1 MTFIRNHRTL
11 AAAVCAVVIV
21 VFTTTIV
28 LVEIAQYEP
37 AYAVKAGSQEI
48 FKVKDKE
55 TAEKIIEDVMN
66 EYTPEGAQ
74 VRQIVVDKK
83 ISTTTSSVRK
93 DKADKQLMTEDEAV
107 DYVLEQN
114 AGDDPLFCVTVKA
127 NVSDVA
133 DVKAKTE
140 YKADDEMFE
149 GNLEKKQEGED
160 GSQVVTD
167 QVISVNGAVLNTNNV
182 GSTVINEAT
191 SEIIHKGTKVR
202 PHYTAWA
209 DYSGSVIG
217 EGNGNEIANFGLN
230 FVGNPYRYGGT
241 SLTNGA
247 DCSGFIYSVYH
258 HFGYNSVP
266 RVGAQNIG
274 RGVALAEAQP
284 GDVVYYGH
292 HYAMYI
298 GGGKIVHAYNSRRGI
313 CVTSVHDPG
322 RILTIRRLVEQPVE

>member
-1 MTFIRNHRTL
+1 MTFFRRNKTL
-11 AAAVCAVVIV
+11 STAISAVVVV
-21 VFTTTIV
+21 VFTASIV
-28 LVEIAQYEP
+28 LFEVAQYEP
-37 AYAVKAGSQEI
+37 VYAVKAGTEEL

-55 TAEKIIEDVMN
+55 TAEKVIENVMD

-74 VRQIVVDKK
+74 VREIVLDKK
-83 ISTTTSSVRK
+83 ISTATSSVKK
-93 DKADKQLMTEDEAV
+93 DKADTEVLSEQEAV

-114 AGDDPLFCVTVKA
+114 AGDEPLFCVTVKA
-127 NVSDVA
+127 NVSDVE
-133 DVKAKTE
+133 DVEAKTE

-149 GNLEKKQEGED
+149 GNMETKQEGEE

-167 QVISVNGAVLNTNNV
+167 QVISVNGAVLNSDKV

-191 SEIIHKGTKVR
+191 NKVIHKGTRVR
-202 PHYTAWA
+202 PHDTAWA

-217 EGNGNEIANFGLN
+217 AGDGASIANFGLN

-247 DCSGFIYSVYH
+247 DCSGFIYAVYH

-322 RILTIRRLVEQPVE
+322 RILTIRRLVE

>member
-1 MTFIRNHRTL
+1 MTFFRIHRKLT
-11 AAAVCAVVIV
+11 AAVCAVVVV
-21 VFTTTIV
+21 VFTAGVV
-28 LVEIAQYEP
+28 LIETAQYEP
-37 AYAVKAGSQEI
+37 VYAVKAGTKEL

-55 TAEKIIEDVMN
+55 TAEKVIEDVMS

-74 VRQIVVDKK
+74 VREIVVDKK
-83 ISTTTSSVRK
+83 ISTATSSVKK
-93 DKADKQLMTEDEAV
+93 DRADTEVMSEEEAV

-114 AGDDPLFCVTVKA
+114 AGDEPLFCVTVKA
-127 NVSDVA
+127 NVSDVEGLEA
-133 DVKAKTE
+133 RTE
-140 YKADDEMFE
+140 YQADDEMFD
-149 GNLEKKQEGED
+149 GNLKTTQKGQD

-167 QVISVNGAVLNTNNV
+167 QVISVNGAVLNTSNV
-182 GSTVINEAT
+182 GSTVINEST
-191 SEIIHKGTKVR
+191 NEIIHKGTKQR
-202 PHYTAWA
+202 PHDTVWA
-209 DYSGSVIG
+209 DYTGEIIG
-217 EGNGNEIANFGLN
+217 QGNGASIANFGLN

-247 DCSGFIYSVYH
+247 DCSGFIYAVYH

-266 RVGAQNIG
+266 RVGAQNVG

-322 RILTIRRLVEQPVE
+322 RILTIRRLVE

>member
-1 MTFIRNHRTL
+1 MTYIRKHRTI
-11 AAAVCAVVIV
+11 AAAICAVVIV
-21 VFTTTIV
+21 VFTAGVV
-28 LVEIAQYEP
+28 LIEVAQYEP
-37 AYAVKAGSQEI
+37 VYAVKAGSDEL

-55 TAEKIIEDVMN
+55 TAEKVIEDVMN

-74 VRQIVVDKK
+74 VNQIVVDKK
-83 ISTTTSSVRK
+83 ISTVSSSVKK
-93 DKADKQLMTEDEAV
+93 DKADTEVMSEEEAV
-107 DYVLEQN
+107 DYVIEQN

-127 NVSDVA
+127 NVSDVEG
-133 DVKAKTE
+133 VEAKTE

-149 GNLEKKQEGED
+149 GYTEKKREGED
-160 GSQVVTD
+160 GTQVVTD
-167 QVISVNGAVLNTNNV
+167 QVISVNGAVLNTDKV
-182 GSTVINEAT
+182 GSTVINEST
-191 SEIIHKGTKVR
+191 SEVIHKGTKKR
-202 PHYTAWA
+202 PHDTVWA

-217 EGNGNEIANFGLN
+217 EGNGASIANFGLN

-247 DCSGFIYSVYH
+247 DCSGFIYAVYH
-258 HFGYNSVP
+258 HFGYTSVP

-322 RILTIRRLVEQPVE
+322 RILTIRRLVE

>member
-1 MTFIRNHRTL
+1 MTFLRIHRTL
-11 AAAVCAVVIV
+11 ATAVCAVVIV
-21 VFTTTIV
+21 VLAATVV
-28 LVEIAQYEP
+28 LVEVAQYEP
-37 AYAVKAGSQEI
+37 AYAVKAGTEEL

-55 TAEKIIEDVMN
+55 TAEKVIEDVMN

-74 VRQIVVDKK
+74 VREIVVDKK
-83 ISTTTSSVRK
+83 ISTATSSVKK
-93 DKADKQLMTEDEAV
+93 DKADTEVMSEEEAV

-114 AGDDPLFCVTVKA
+114 AGDEPLFCVTVKA
-127 NVSDVA
+127 NVSDVE
-133 DVKAKTE
+133 DVEAKTE

-149 GNLEKKQEGED
+149 GYTETKQKGED
-160 GSQVVTD
+160 GSEVVTD
-167 QVISVNGAVLNTNNV
+167 QVISVNGAVLNTDKV

-191 SEIIHKGTKVR
+191 SEIIHKGTRVR
-202 PHYTAWA
+202 PHDTAWA
-209 DYSGSVIG
+209 DYSGTVIG
-217 EGNGNEIANFGLN
+217 EGNGNAIANFGLN

-247 DCSGFIYSVYH
+247 DCSGFIYAVYH

-274 RGVALAEAQP
+274 RGVCLAEAQP

-322 RILTIRRLVEQPVE
+322 RILTIRRLVE

>member
-202 PHYTAWA
+202 PHDTAWA

>member
-1 MTFIRNHRTL
+1 MTYIRNHRAI
-11 AAAVCAVVIV
+11 AAAICAVVIV
-21 VFTTTIV
+21 VLVAAAV
-28 LVEIAQYEP
+28 LVQVAQYEP
-37 AYAVKAGSQEI
+37 VYAVKAGSQEI

-55 TAEKIIEDVMN
+55 TAEKVIEDVMD

-74 VRQIVVDKK
+74 VREIILDKK
-83 ISTTTSSVRK
+83 ISTATSTVKK
-93 DKADKQLMTEDEAV
+93 DKADTEVLSESEAV

-127 NVSDVA
+127 HVSDVE
-133 DVKAKTE
+133 DVEAKTE

-149 GNLEKKQEGED
+149 GNSEVKREGEN

-167 QVISVNGAVLNTNNV
+167 QVISVNGAVLNTNDV
-182 GSTVINEAT
+182 GSTVINEST
-191 SEIIHKGTKVR
+191 SKVIHKGTRVR
-202 PHYTAWA
+202 PHDTAWA

-217 EGNGNEIANFGLN
+217 EGNGDAIANFGLN

-247 DCSGFIYSVYH
+247 DCSGFIYAIYH

-274 RGVALAEAQP
+274 RGVALAEAEP
-284 GDVVYYGH
+284 GDVVFYGH

-313 CVTSVHDPG
+313 CVTSVHAPG
-322 RILTIRRLVEQPVE
+322 RILTIRRLVE

>member
-66 EYTPEGAQ
+66 EYTPQGAQ

-133 DVKAKTE
+133 DVKANTRPTMKCS
-140 YKADDEMFE
+140 KAIW
-149 GNLEKKQEGED
+149 KRSRK
-160 GSQVVTD
+160 
-167 QVISVNGAVLNTNNV
+167 A
-182 GSTVINEAT
+182 
-191 SEIIHKGTKVR
+191 R
-202 PHYTAWA
+202 TAA
-209 DYSGSVIG
+209 RSSPIRLS
-217 EGNGNEIANFGLN
+217 A
-230 FVGNPYRYGGT
+230 
-241 SLTNGA
+241 LTA
-247 DCSGFIYSVYH
+247 PS
-258 HFGYNSVP
+258 
-266 RVGAQNIG
+266 
-274 RGVALAEAQP
+274 
-284 GDVVYYGH
+284 
-292 HYAMYI
+292 
-298 GGGKIVHAYNSRRGI
+298 
-313 CVTSVHDPG
+313 
-322 RILTIRRLVEQPVE
+322 